1 MDITSLHQAYA
12 SGQSTLS
19 SVVSE
24 IYARIEAEGLHPVW
38 ISLVP
43 TEHALR
49 RAAELEALD
58 PTERVKLPLFGIPFA
73 VKDNIDVAGLPTTVG
88 CPAYAF
94 MPTESATV
102 VTRLEAAG
110 AILIGKTNLDQFA
123 TGLVGTRSPYGICS
137 SVFNPLYISGG
148 SSSGSAVAVASGLV
162 TFALGTDTAGSG
174 RVPAM
179 FNNLIGLKP
188 TLGVLSTKGVFPA
201 CRTLDCVSI
210 FAETSLDASLVLT
223 AARCFDDHDPY
234 SRVAAIGDQA
244 TPWSAATTF
253 RFGVPA
259 PSSLNF
265 FGDTQNPALFQTA
278 VDKLI
283 SLGGEPVEIDLAPFL
298 DAAQLLYK
306 GPWVAERYAA
316 IAPFI
321 QQHAD
326 EMDPTVATIISGA
339 TNYSAVDA
347 FNAAYKLQELRSKTK
362 PVWQTIDL
370 MVLPTAPRSYTIAE
384 IAASPIELNSNLGTY
399 TNFVNLLDLSAIAVP
414 AGFHPDGLPFGIS
427 LIAPAF
433 HDAGLLTL
441 ADRLHRATTT
451 TIGGGSRKL
460 DETKPLAAAIP
471 PTGCLLMAVVGA
483 HLSGQPLNWQ
493 LTQRGG
499 RLVRTCRTHPD
510 YKFYALKGTLPP
522 KPGLVHIPGY
532 EGPGIEVEV
541 WALPEDTVGSF
552 VEGVPPPL
560 CIGTLRLEDGSQV
573 KGFLAEPAGIENAIE
588 ITQFGGWRKYLQSR
602 K

>member
-12 SGQSTLS
+12 TGKSTIAS
-19 SVVSE
+19 IVAE
-24 IYARIEAEGLHPVW
+24 IYARIEAEGLHPIW

-43 TEHALR
+43 AEAALK
-49 RAAELEALD
+49 RAAELEALSPD
-58 PTERVKLPLFGIPFA
+58 ERAKLPLFGIPFA
-73 VKDNIDVAGLPTTVG
+73 IKDNIDAANLPTTVG

-94 MPTESATV
+94 TPTESATV
-102 VTRLEAAG
+102 LTRLEAAG
-110 AILIGKTNLDQFA
+110 AILIGKTNMDQFA

-137 SVFNPLYISGG
+137 SVFNPAYISGG
-148 SSSGSAVAVASGLV
+148 SSAGSAVAVASGLV

-188 TLGVLSTKGVFPA
+188 TRGVLSTKGVFPA

-210 FAETSLDASLVLT
+210 FAETSLDASLVL
-223 AARCFDDHDPY
+223 AAASSFDAEDPY
-234 SRVAAIGDQA
+234 SRVPAIGAQA

-259 PSSLNF
+259 ASTLNF
-265 FGDTQNPALFQTA
+265 FGDTHNPTLFQSA
-278 VDKLI
+278 VEKLV

-298 DAAQLLYK
+298 AAAQLLYK
-306 GPWVAERYAA
+306 GPWVAERYAN

-321 QQHAD
+321 QHHAD

-339 TNYSAVDA
+339 TNYSAVDT
-347 FNAAYKLQELRSKTK
+347 FNAAYKLDELRAKTK

-370 MVLPTAPRSYTIAE
+370 LVLPTAPRTYTLAE
-384 IAASPIELNSNLGTY
+384 IAANPIELNTNLGTY

-414 AGFHPDGLPFGIS
+414 TGLRPDSLPFGVS

-451 TIGGGSRKL
+451 TLGGSPRKL
-460 DETKPLAAAIP
+460 AETKPLPAAVP
-471 PTGCLLMAVVGA
+471 PAGTLLMAVVGA

-499 RLVRTCRTHPD
+499 RLLCTCRTHPD
-510 YKFYALKGTLPP
+510 YKFYALKGTVPP
-522 KPGLVHIPGY
+522 KPGLVHIPNY
-532 EGPGIEVEV
+532 EGPGIEVEI

-573 KGFLAEPAGIENAIE
+573 KGFLAEPFGIENATE
-588 ITQFGGWRKYLQSR
+588 ITHFGGWRNYLQSL

>member
-12 SGQSTLS
+12 SGTTPS
-19 SVVSE
+19 SIVAE
-24 IYARIEAEGLHPVW
+24 IYTRIEAEGLHPIW

-43 TEHALR
+43 TEHAQR

-58 PTERVKLPLFGIPFA
+58 PAERAKLPLFGIPFA
-73 VKDNIDVAGLPTTVG
+73 IKDNIDAAGLPTTVG

-94 MPTESATV
+94 TPTESATV

-110 AILIGKTNLDQFA
+110 AILIGKTNMDQFA

-137 SVFNPLYISGG
+137 SVFNPATISGG
-148 SSSGSAVAVASGLV
+148 SSAGSAVAVASGLV

-188 TLGVLSTKGVFPA
+188 TRGVLSTKGVFPA

-210 FAETSLDASLVLT
+210 FAETSLDASLVLA
-223 AARCFDDHDPY
+223 AARGFDAEDPY
-234 SRVAAIGDQA
+234 SRVPAIGAQA
-244 TPWSAATTF
+244 TPWSATTTF

-259 PSSLNF
+259 ASALNF
-265 FGDTQNPALFQTA
+265 FGDTHNPTLFQS
-278 VDKLI
+278 VIDKLI

-298 DAAQLLYK
+298 ATAQLLYK

-321 QQHAD
+321 RHHAD
-326 EMDPTVATIISGA
+326 EMDPTVAKIISGA

-347 FNAAYKLQELRSKTK
+347 FNATYKLEELRAKTK
-362 PVWQTIDL
+362 PAWQTIDL
-370 MVLPTAPRSYTIAE
+370 LVLPTAPRTYTIAE
-384 IAASPIELNSNLGTY
+384 VTADPIQLNSNLGTY

-414 AGFHPDGLPFGIS
+414 TGFRPDALPFGVS

-451 TIGGGSRKL
+451 TLGGSTRKL
-460 DETKPLAAAIP
+460 DETKSLTPTIP
-471 PTGCLLMAVVGA
+471 PAGTLLMAVVGA

-493 LTQRGG
+493 LTQRNG
-499 RLVRTCRTHPD
+499 RRLRTCRTHPD
-510 YKFYALKGTLPP
+510 YKFFALKGAIPP

-532 EGPGIEVEV
+532 EGPGIEVEI

-573 KGFLAEPAGIENAIE
+573 KGFLAEPAGIENATE
-588 ITQFGGWRKYLQSR
+588 ITHFGGWRKYLQSL

>member
-1 MDITSLHQAYA
+1 
-12 SGQSTLS
+12 
-19 SVVSE
+19 
-24 IYARIEAEGLHPVW
+24 
-38 ISLVP
+38 
-43 TEHALR
+43 
-49 RAAELEALD
+49 
-58 PTERVKLPLFGIPFA
+58 
-73 VKDNIDVAGLPTTVG
+73 
-88 CPAYAF
+88 
-94 MPTESATV
+94 
-102 VTRLEAAG
+102 
-110 AILIGKTNLDQFA
+110 
-123 TGLVGTRSPYGICS
+123 
-137 SVFNPLYISGG
+137 
-148 SSSGSAVAVASGLV
+148 
-162 TFALGTDTAGSG
+162 
-174 RVPAM
+174 M

-188 TLGVLSTKGVFPA
+188 TRGVLSTKGVFPA

-210 FAETSLDASLVLT
+210 FAETSLDASLVLA
-223 AARCFDDHDPY
+223 AARGFDERDPY
-234 SRVAAIGDQA
+234 SRTPTIGAQA

-259 PSSLNF
+259 ASTLNF
-265 FGDTQNPALFQTA
+265 FGDTHNPTLFQSA

-283 SLGGEPVEIDLAPFL
+283 SLGGEPIEIDLAPFL
-298 DAAQLLYK
+298 AAAQLLYK

-321 QQHAD
+321 QHHAD

-347 FNAAYKLQELRSKTK
+347 FNAAYKLEELRAQTK

-370 MVLPTAPRSYTIAE
+370 LVLPTAPRTYTIAE
-384 IAASPIELNSNLGTY
+384 VTADPIQLNSNLGTY

-414 AGFHPDGLPFGIS
+414 TSFRPDGLPFGVS

-441 ADRLHRATTT
+441 ADRLHRATTAT
-451 TIGGGSRKL
+451 TLGGSLRKL
-460 DETKPLAAAIP
+460 DETKPLPATIP
-471 PTGCLLMAVVGA
+471 TAGTLLMAVVGA

-510 YKFYALKGTLPP
+510 YKFYALKGTIPP
-522 KPGLVHIPGY
+522 KPGLVRIPGY
-532 EGPGIEVEV
+532 EGPGIEVEI

-573 KGFLAEPAGIENAIE
+573 KGFLAEPFGIENATD
-588 ITQFGGWRKYLQSR
+588 ITHFGGWRKYLQSLQG
-602 K
+602 